1 MMMHAN
7 NNRIFE
13 QLTIFSSDYHK
24 KQQHQQHY
32 NETDINITSDQHDKN
47 FQSDTKEEKVDPYVS
62 NHLTSS
68 PVSTD
73 NIDEPLIIVLDEDET
88 NVDDDYEQTNIIT
101 TTIGSKE
108 NLTSNEQYKTNYS
121 HDKQSINESQLS
133 LNFITKSITDS
144 KSICRTRKR
153 RSNRLLND
161 RSHQISN
168 KFIQTFFIPTNF
180 MRQTY
185 LQQNR
190 SRLVARRKNS
200 HKQLLSSTM
209 SNNTNSKSLSINE
222 NSYGVSS
229 NDSILSNISFDNI
242 ASILTISRMGSI
254 FYCLEDLYVKV
265 YSSLCTLDEFI
276 NLLSKSESIM
286 IKQVTLS
293 EKISL
298 DQQIPLLKKS
308 NDTRYR
314 LISINYSG
322 YLNKL
327 RQLLLT
333 FTNLN
338 ENENQQREKNINQI
352 IDEMRSYRRTPTPV
366 LSKDKVLHLPMTTKR
381 LSSGDDDEDDEHSDE
396 PRKRLRI
403 VTKKSKPNETPSLAP
418 TQFGIFIQCNGPVSC
433 NIFSTNETVSS
444 TTTATSAETTT
455 TTTTTSTSTVA
466 TTESEI
472 ISKSTIIKKQN
483 DSTQHMY
490 FDKLHQQY
498 QQTVSRLNLNNEQT
512 TQKSMNLNQLNSYN
526 PTDGT
531 PINKLCS
538 SSSSSVSPSVMN
550 MPKKWRILNSY
561 NNDINDTSSANKVH
575 LPISSTNYSR
585 CLYRSKSFAYP
596 KQQNKSLLRRSSSLS
611 LITCNKK
618 ENVSIKKLPLVDS
631 NKKLNTK
638 TPAEPID
645 LTDESFSMPMIVN
658 VEENVEPANQRHKIK
673 CKKPTLTS
681 KPNVLPN
688 VPASDSTP
696 QTPPNI
702 VPRSIPYGPNN
713 LSMLTKPTPIHHP
726 APSSPYRS
734 SPYAVY
740 HQESYIYRDQSQN
753 IPQPPNS
760 LSHYHPPTSLT
771 NGNPYVYP
779 FSSSM
784 PYPTIK
790 KQKEMPT
797 TNSYDM
803 QQNSHN
809 LTYSSPSNNN
819 NHMSSSIVMPI
830 VRKPNYYH
838 QLTHEQKASIKMQAS
853 SPTSLPCRLPCC
865 FPQPPVQ
872 SQHSTDKLTPNERI
886 IYRQYA
892 VPTST
897 AQTFKREPSQ
907 TPDSQHLSSAMN
919 RKQRR
924 IDSVP
929 PQPSTTPYS
938 HYPSPKPYFVPPPPP
953 PPPPSSF
960 PSSSITASSSSS
972 SSSSNWPP
980 APPPTS
986 NPNMNPS
993 MRYPYPPPNT
1003 PMNGMATR
1011 KIEPYLQP
1019 RRPTPL
1025 QSRAPTATS
1034 IVAQNSS
1041 ILISPPNTPHELT
1054 LPNVRTRSIDL
1065 QRAIAERGYCD
1076 MDKLPKLV
1084 VRHTKTYSNKSVDTM
1099 GQLFP
1104 TWFNEPDYRC
1114 IHCFRCDQVFTP
1126 QQFMTHVD
1134 DEYMLNE
1141 QPLNMTS
1148 IQLLTSEKMSEYKV
1162 GLWNQFCTNLTTYA
1176 RDGRIGGFSTNRNV

>member
-1 MMMHAN
+1 MIKHAS

-32 NETDINITSDQHDKN
+32 NETDINLASDQHDKN
-47 FQSDTKEEKVDPYVS
+47 FQSDTKEENIDPYAG
-62 NHLTSS
+62 NHLISS

-88 NVDDDYEQTNIIT
+88 NVDDDYEQSNIIT
-101 TTIGSKE
+101 TTIDSKE
-108 NLTSNEQYKTNYS
+108 NLTRNEQYKTNYS
-121 HDKQSINESQLS
+121 QDKQSINKSKRS
-133 LNFITKSITDS
+133 LNFITKSITNS
-144 KSICRTRKR
+144 KSIRSTRKR

-161 RSHQISN
+161 RTHKISN
-168 KFIQTFFIPTNF
+168 KFIRTFFLPTNF

-190 SRLVARRKNS
+190 SRLIARRKNS
-200 HKQLLSSTM
+200 HKHLLSSTM
-209 SNNTNSKSLSINE
+209 SNSTNSKSLSINE
-222 NSYGVSS
+222 NSYGLSS

-254 FYCLEDLYVKV
+254 FYCLEDLYLKV
-265 YSSLCTLDEFI
+265 FSSLCTLDEFI
-276 NLLSKSESIM
+276 NLLLKSESIM

-293 EKISL
+293 EKISIE
-298 DQQIPLLKKS
+298 QQIPSLKKS

-314 LISINYSG
+314 LISINSSS

-327 RQLLLT
+327 RQLLVT

-352 IDEMRSYRRTPTPV
+352 IDEMRSYRQTPTPV
-366 LSKDKVLHLPMTTKR
+366 LLKDKVLHLPMTTKR
-381 LSSGDDDEDDEHSDE
+381 LSSGDDDAGDEHNDE
-396 PRKRLRI
+396 PRKRLKI
-403 VTKKSKPNETPSLAP
+403 VTKKPKPNETPSLAP

-472 ISKSTIIKKQN
+472 ISKSTIIKQQN
-483 DSTQHMY
+483 DSTQHMH

-498 QQTVSRLNLNNEQT
+498 QQTVSRFNLNNEQT
-512 TQKSMNLNQLNSYN
+512 TQTSMNVNRLNSYD

-538 SSSSSVSPSVMN
+538 SSSSSSSLSASSSVMN

-561 NNDINDTSSANKVH
+561 NNDINDTSSASKVH
-575 LPISSTNYSR
+575 LPTSSTNYSR
-585 CLYRSKSFAYP
+585 CLYRSKSFTYR
-596 KQQNKSLLRRSSSLS
+596 KQQNKSLVRRSSSLS
-611 LITCNKK
+611 LVTCNKK
-618 ENVSIKKLPLVDS
+618 ENVSIKNLPLVDS
-631 NKKLNTK
+631 NTKLNTK
-638 TPAEPID
+638 TPAEAID

-688 VPASDSTP
+688 VPVLDSTTR
-696 QTPPNI
+696 TPSNI
-702 VPRSIPYGPNN
+702 VSRSIPYGPNN
-713 LSMLTKPTPIHHP
+713 PAMLTKPTPLRHP
-726 APSSPYRS
+726 VPPSPYRS
-734 SPYAVY
+734 SSYGVY

-753 IPQPPNS
+753 IPQPSNS
-760 LSHYHPPTSLT
+760 LSHYHPPTSLN

-803 QQNSHN
+803 QQNSHS
-809 LTYSSPSNNN
+809 LIYSSPSNNN
-819 NHMSSSIVMPI
+819 NNHHNNNHHMSSSLVMPI

-838 QLTHEQKASIKMQAS
+838 QLTPEQQVSIKMQAS
-853 SPTSLPCRLPCC
+853 PPTSLPCRLPCC

-872 SQHSTDKLTPNERI
+872 AQHSTDKLTPNERL

-907 TPDSQHLSSAMN
+907 TPDAQNLSSSMN
-919 RKQRR
+919 RRQRR

-953 PPPPSSF
+953 SSF
-960 PSSSITASSSSS
+960 SSSSS
-972 SSSSNWPP
+972 SSSSNWPS

-993 MRYPYPPPNT
+993 MRYPYPPLNT
-1003 PMNGMATR
+1003 PMNGMTTR
-1011 KIEPYLQP
+1011 KMEPYPQP

-1025 QSRAPTATS
+1025 QSRAPPTTS

-1054 LPNVRTRSIDL
+1054 LPNVRARSIDL

-1134 DEYMLNE
+1134 DELMLNE

-1148 IQLLTSEKMSEYKV
+1148 IQLLPSEKMSEYKV